1 MDRSARMTLQSTKY
15 TTTPTV
21 QSTHVSNNQPGYSW
35 TSHRSSRQRPLPAF
49 HGFFRVR
56 RTWFPPSLDPLICPA
71 DPDAAN
77 TTHPDPCEKNI
88 PKRPHGFN
96 QRRATTR
103 VAPTNTTTAFRGQD
117 ALAPG
122 VTAPTP
128 QTSLPGPL
136 SQGREGVKAGLAGRT
151 SIDTLNDRIS
161 PSGTFA
167 CPVHPP
173 ITVPPSLGKGVRGK
187 VRGREGGKTGLAP
200 SMYFNAGDRGE
211 IACLVRI
218 LFVPR
223 AWRKTHRA
231 RISSHVSPLPSY
243 RIYGFKP

>member
-1 MDRSARMTLQSTKY
+1 MTLQSTKY

-21 QSTHVSNNQPGYSW
+21 QSTHVSNNQHGYSW

-88 PKRPHGFN
+88 PKRRLRLNPGI
-96 QRRATTR
+96 
-103 VAPTNTTTAFRGQD
+103 PTTANTRIQLTRRHETSP
-117 ALAPG
+117 LA
-122 VTAPTP
+122 P
-128 QTSLPGPL
+128 QTSLSGPL

-187 VRGREGGKTGLAP
+187 VRGREGGKQ
-200 SMYFNAGDRGE
+200 
-211 IACLVRI
+211 
-218 LFVPR
+218 
-223 AWRKTHRA
+223 
-231 RISSHVSPLPSY
+231 VSPHRCISMLATGEKL
-243 RIYGFKP
+243 RAL